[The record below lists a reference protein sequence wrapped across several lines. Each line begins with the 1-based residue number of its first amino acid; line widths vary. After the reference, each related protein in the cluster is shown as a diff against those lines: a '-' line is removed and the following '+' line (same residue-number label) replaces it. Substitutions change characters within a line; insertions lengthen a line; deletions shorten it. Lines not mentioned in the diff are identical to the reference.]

1 MGSALGFD
9 DIDRQI
15 SEKIHGTPIEAQ
27 FRLAIVQSYER
38 VLHCASKSSSDGGW
52 DNAYPF
58 SARSWYGSP
67 IRIWSRSSAARSGVG
82 SPALVGI
89 WWMARQTDGR
99 LRTPSDWMFRRPCS
113 VRGCQCA
120 KPTRRKRSWKRG
132 SERSGSN
139 PALTPRYRRCMSCA
153 AYPLSSDANACSRSP
168 SAASRMASSPGD
180 T

>member
-58 SARSWYGSP
+58 SAMSWYGSP
-67 IRIWSRSSAARSGVG
+67 IRIWSRSSAARS
-82 SPALVGI
+82 SASIDLPARCVPEIAILMPF
-89 WWMARQTDGR
+89 WCP
-99 LRTPSDWMFRRPCS
+99 L
-113 VRGCQCA
+113 
-120 KPTRRKRSWKRG
+120 
-132 SERSGSN
+132 
-139 PALTPRYRRCMSCA
+139 PAA
-153 AYPLSSDANACSRSP
+153 DAV
-168 SAASRMASSPGD
+168 
-180 T
+180 